1 MQVVQYSMYVCR
13 YILHSS
19 NRTNR
24 TNRFIFI
31 YVLLFVRLFIQLEQS
46 TQSRSFGVLIG
57 SRDPEEVKK
66 EKIDKLNATIEDVR
80 YLLMFSTSF

>member
-1 MQVVQYSMYVCR
+1 MSLSFQM
-13 YILHSS
+13 
-19 NRTNR
+19 
-24 TNRFIFI
+24 
-31 YVLLFVRLFIQLEQS
+31 EQS

-80 YLLMFSTSF
+80 IFGFFQDICLLHIINYHPFD

>member
-1 MQVVQYSMYVCR
+1 
-13 YILHSS
+13 L
-19 NRTNR
+19 
-24 TNRFIFI
+24 
-31 YVLLFVRLFIQLEQS
+31 QLEQS

-80 YLLMFSTSF
+80 YLLMFNTIVLISH